1 MAPAAFDWKD
11 VIVEPFHW
19 AEHWHYMMPMIAA
32 LRSSGLGLQIK
43 SDGTSRE
50 RERKKEDDF
59 NSTINTSKRG
69 KIEQWSERREP
80 KRQWCFNNQ
89 H

>member
-1 MAPAAFDWKD
+1 MT
-11 VIVEPFHW
+11 
-19 AEHWHYMMPMIAA
+19 PMIEA
-32 LRSSGLGLQIK
+32 LRSSGSGLQIK

-50 RERKKEDDF
+50 REKEDGF
-59 NSTINTSKRG
+59 NSTTNKRKRG
-69 KIEQWSERREP
+69 KIERWSEREP